1 MKYSWLYRTRT
12 RALLG
17 IMLALSQAAC
27 GDGHSP
33 TASEGADA
41 QDLSVVEDSGARNG
55 GDAPAIAPGEP
66 NPGVPVASVEALVT
80 ALSETGVNA
89 TYQGQSLGTSW
100 FLPAEH
106 LVNIN
111 GQDVRIFAYDSV
123 QALEEDADKVSL
135 DGGTIGLVSVRWM
148 APPRFYARGAFL
160 ALYVGVD
167 EEIIR
172 VCAAGAET
180 TIGAS
185 VRASTH
191 PRAPERPPS
200 ERRGK

>member
-1 MKYSWLYRTRT
+1 M
-12 RALLG
+12 
-17 IMLALSQAAC
+17 
-27 GDGHSP
+27 
-33 TASEGADA
+33 
-41 QDLSVVEDSGARNG
+41 
-55 GDAPAIAPGEP
+55 
-66 NPGVPVASVEALVT
+66 T

-135 DGGTIGLVSVRWM
+135 DGGTIGLVSRWM

-160 ALYVGVD
+160 ALYVLGGALAQYPGHVKSRDQLMDAAYGESIYVDDRTIDSHVKRMRKKFRVVDPEFDAIEPLYGVGYRYR
-167 EEIIR
+167 E
-172 VCAAGAET
+172 
-180 TIGAS
+180 S
-185 VRASTH
+185 
-191 PRAPERPPS
+191 
-200 ERRGK
+200 